1 VERLFSYATGVVLLW
16 GAFNTILAVTLAGFT
31 AAGFDH
37 SAGNGG
43 FLQFGIYAI
52 SATLVFLLGLAVW
65 AGRRRRA
72 TASVPPRPATALLLA
87 VSVALAWLGVGIGGW
102 MLYLAAAALLI
113 ACVYEFYPRTRPSE

>member
-1 VERLFSYATGVVLLW
+1 VERLFSYVTGVVLLW
-16 GAFNTILAVTLAGFT
+16 GAFNTVLAVILAGFT

-43 FLQFGIYAI
+43 FLQFGIYAA
-52 SATLVFLLGLAVW
+52 SATLVFLIGLAVW

-72 TASVPPRPATALLLA
+72 TANIPPRPAAALLLA

-102 MLYLAAAALLI
+102 TLYLAAAALLI
-113 ACVYEFYPRTRPSE
+113 ACVYEFYPRIRPPE